1 MIITR
6 FAPSPTGELHVGGAR
21 TALFAYLF
29 ARHNG
34 GKFLLRIEDT
44 DRERYIPESV
54 GHIIEALDWLG
65 LTPDNRDAI
74 VTQSERLPI
83 YKKYALELLS
93 SGNAYICTCSKEKL
107 TADRERQ
114 TLEKK
119 PPRYE
124 GHCRELNI
132 GLADAEKGAYVI
144 RMKMPKE
151 GTVTVKDLIRG
162 DVLFDISLF
171 DDQVLLKSDGYPT
184 YHLASIIDDHEMNIS
199 HVIRAEEWLPSTP
212 KHILLY
218 QMFGWALPEFAHLPM
233 ILAPDKSKLSKR
245 HGATGV
251 FEYKKLGYL
260 PDAMLNFIAL
270 LGWHLT
276 EDKEILTLEELIK
289 EFSLERVQKGGAVF
303 DIQKLNWL
311 NSEYIKMKT
320 SSELLAMLSEIY
332 GKESVQLSNETTTLK
347 LLEIGKTRM
356 EKLSDFSSLKE
367 SFEARDYAATLLIYK
382 NKTKDEA
389 SAHLSKIQEILRSLP
404 VNEFNQ
410 VSLESQ
416 IMPYANASGRGD
428 VLWPLRV
435 ALSGRD
441 KSPGPFEIMDIIGK
455 DESLIRIEA
464 AIKKLHEEI

>member
-21 TALFAYLF
+21 TALFAFLF
-29 ARHNG
+29 AKHHG

-44 DRERYIPESV
+44 DRERYVPESV

-65 LTPDNRDAI
+65 LTPDNRNEI

-83 YKKYALELLS
+83 YKKHALELLD

-107 TADRERQ
+107 AADRERQ

-124 GHCRELNI
+124 GHCRDLNI
-132 GLADAEKGAYVI
+132 KMTDAEKGNYVI

-151 GTVTVKDLIRG
+151 GIVTVKDLIRG
-162 DVLFDISLF
+162 DVVFDISLF

-184 YHLASIIDDHEMNIS
+184 YHLASIVDDHEMNIT

-212 KHILLY
+212 KHMLLY
-218 QMFGWALPEFAHLPM
+218 GMFGWKMPEFAHLPM
-233 ILAPDKSKLSKR
+233 ILAPDRSKLSKR

-260 PDAMLNFIAL
+260 PDAMVNFIAL

-276 EDKEILTLEELIK
+276 EDKEILTLNELI
-289 EFSLERVQKGGAVF
+289 ENFSLERIQKGGAIF
-303 DIQKLNWL
+303 DVQKLNWL
-311 NSEYIKMKT
+311 NSEYIKTKT
-320 SSELLAMLSEIY
+320 AGELFEMLSELY
-332 GKESVQLSNETTTLK
+332 GEKSVLLNDKETTLK
-347 LLEIGKTRM
+347 LLDLGKTRM
-356 EKLSDFSSLKE
+356 EKLSDFTALKE
-367 SFEARDYAATLLIYK
+367 SFEPQNYAGALLIFK
-382 NKTKDEA
+382 KKTKEDA
-389 SAHLSKIQEILRSLP
+389 ILHLSKALEILKSLLI
-404 VNEFNQ
+404 NEFSLAN
-410 VSLESQ
+410 LESR
-416 IMPYANASGRGD
+416 IMPYANDAGRGD

-435 ALSGRD
+435 ALSGKD

-455 DESLIRIEA
+455 EESLRRIEL
-464 AIKKLHEEI
+464 AIKKLHDEI

>member
-21 TALFAYLF
+21 TALFAFLF
-29 ARHNG
+29 AKHHG

-44 DRERYIPESV
+44 DRERYVPESV

-65 LTPDNRDAI
+65 LTPDNRDSI

-83 YKKYALELLS
+83 YKKYALELLA

-124 GHCRELNI
+124 GYCRELNI
-132 GLADAEKGAYVI
+132 SLKDAESAAYVI
-144 RMKMPKE
+144 RMKMPRE
-151 GTVTVKDLIRG
+151 GSVTVKDLIRG
-162 DVLFDISLF
+162 DVVFDISLF

-184 YHLASIIDDHEMNIS
+184 YHLASIVDDHEMNIT

-218 QMFGWALPEFAHLPM
+218 QMFGWDLPAFAHLPM

-260 PDAMLNFIAL
+260 PDAMVNFIAL

-276 EDKEILTLEELIK
+276 EDKEILTLTELI
-289 EFSLERVQKGGAVF
+289 ESFSLERVQKGGAVF

-311 NSEYIKMKT
+311 NSEYIKTKT
-320 SSELLAMLSEIY
+320 AEELLGMLCGLY
-332 GKESVQLSNETTTLK
+332 GEETVLLSDRATTLK
-347 LLEIGKTRM
+347 LLELGKTRL
-356 EKLSDFSSLKE
+356 EKLSDFTALKE
-367 SFEARDYAATLLIYK
+367 SFEPQNYEATLLIYK
-382 NKTKDEA
+382 NKTKEEA
-389 SAHLSKIQEILRSLP
+389 VTHLSKAREILRGLL
-404 VNEFNQ
+404 VHEFNLKN
-410 VSLESQ
+410 LETM
-416 IMPYANASGRGD
+416 IMPYANVAGRGD

-455 DESLIRIEA
+455 DESLRRIEV
-464 AIKKLHEEI
+464 AIKKLGLE

>member
-21 TALFAYLF
+21 TALFAFLF
-29 ARHNG
+29 AKHHG

-65 LTPDNRDAI
+65 MTPDNRNEI

-83 YKKYALELLS
+83 YKKYALELLA

-107 TADRERQ
+107 AADRERQ
-114 TLEKK
+114 TLEKQ

-124 GHCRELNI
+124 GHCREINTSLK
-132 GLADAEKGAYVI
+132 DAEGGNFVI

-151 GTVTVKDLIRG
+151 GSVTVKDLIRG
-162 DVLFDISLF
+162 DVVFDISLF

-184 YHLASIIDDHEMNIS
+184 YHLASIIDDHEMNIT

-218 QMFGWALPEFAHLPM
+218 QMFGWTMPEFAHLPM

-260 PDAMLNFIAL
+260 PDAMVNFIAL

-276 EDKEILTLEELIK
+276 EDKEILTMDELIK
-289 EFSLERVQKGGAVF
+289 NFSLERVQKGGAVF

-311 NSEYIKMKT
+311 NSEYIKKKT
-320 SSELLAMLSEIY
+320 SEELFAMISGIFGE
-332 GKESVQLSNETTTLK
+332 KEVLVNDKETTMR
-347 LLEIGKTRM
+347 LLELGKTRM
-356 EKLSDFSSLKE
+356 EKLSDFTALKE
-367 SFEARDYAATLLIYK
+367 SFQTQNYEGSMLVYK
-382 NKTKDEA
+382 NKTKEEA
-389 SAHLSKIQEILRSLP
+389 TANLSKVQEILRGLL
-404 VNEFNQ
+404 VHEFNLKN
-410 VSLESQ
+410 LETMV
-416 IMPYANASGRGD
+416 MPFANVAGRGD

-435 ALSGRD
+435 ALSGKD

-455 DESLIRIEA
+455 DESLRRIEI
-464 AIKKLHEEI
+464 AIKKLQNEI

>member
-21 TALFAYLF
+21 TALFAFLF
-29 ARHNG
+29 AKHHG

-44 DRERYIPESV
+44 DRERYVPESV
-54 GHIIEALDWLG
+54 GHIVEALDWLG

-83 YKKYALELLS
+83 YKKYALELLD
-93 SGNAYICTCSKEKL
+93 SGNAYICTCTKEKL
-107 TADRERQ
+107 AADRERQ

-132 GLADAEKGAYVI
+132 GISDAEKGPYVI

-162 DVLFDISLF
+162 DVVFDMSLI
-171 DDQVLLKSDGYPT
+171 DDQVLMKSDGYPT
-184 YHLASIIDDHEMNIS
+184 YHLASIVDDHEMNIS

-212 KHILLY
+212 KHMLLY
-218 QMFGWALPEFAHLPM
+218 QMFGWKMPEFAHLPM

-260 PDAMLNFIAL
+260 PDAMVNFIAL

-276 EDKEILTLEELIK
+276 EDKEILTMNELV
-289 EFSLERVQKGGAVF
+289 ENFSLDRVQKGGAVF
-303 DIQKLNWL
+303 DVQKLNWL
-311 NSEYIKMKT
+311 NSEYLKKKT
-320 SSELLAMLSEIY
+320 STELLNLLSGIY
-332 GKESVQLSNETTTLK
+332 GKESVILGDEATTLK

-356 EKLSDFSSLKE
+356 EKLSDFNTLKE
-367 SFEARDYAATLLIYK
+367 SFEPQTYAASMLIYK
-382 NKTKDEA
+382 NKPKEEA
-389 SAHLSKIQEILRSLP
+389 IAHLSKTREILRGLLIG
-404 VNEFNQ
+404 EFDQ
-410 VSLESQ
+410 KGLETHL
-416 IMPYANASGRGD
+416 MPYANSAGRGD

-435 ALSGRD
+435 ALSGRE

-455 DESLIRIEA
+455 DETLKRVEL
-464 AIKKLHEEI
+464 AIKKLNEEI

>member
-21 TALFAYLF
+21 TALFAFLF
-29 ARHNG
+29 AKHHG

-44 DRERYIPESV
+44 DRERYVPESV

-65 LTPDNRDAI
+65 LTPDNRNEI

-83 YKKYALELLS
+83 YKKYALELLA

-107 TADRERQ
+107 AADRERQ

-124 GHCRELNI
+124 GHCRNLNI
-132 GLADAEKGAYVI
+132 KMADAENGSYVI
-144 RMKMPKE
+144 RMKMPEE
-151 GTVTVKDLIRG
+151 GIVTVKDLIRG
-162 DVLFDISLF
+162 DVVFDISLF

-184 YHLASIIDDHEMNIS
+184 YHLASIVDDHEMNIT

-212 KHILLY
+212 KHMLLY
-218 QMFGWALPEFAHLPM
+218 GMFGWALPEFAHLPM
-233 ILAPDKSKLSKR
+233 ILAPDRSKLSKR

-260 PDAMLNFIAL
+260 PDAMVNFIAL

-276 EDKEILTLEELIK
+276 EDKEILTLNELI
-289 EFSLERVQKGGAVF
+289 ENFSLERIQKGGAIF
-303 DIQKLNWL
+303 DVQKLNWL
-311 NSEYIKMKT
+311 NSEYIKTKT
-320 SSELLAMLSEIY
+320 AEELFDMISALY
-332 GKESVQLSNETTTLK
+332 GKESALLNNDKPTTLK
-347 LLEIGKTRM
+347 LLNLGKTRM
-356 EKLSDFSSLKE
+356 EKLSDFTALKE
-367 SFEARDYAATLLIYK
+367 SFEPQTYSGALLIFK
-382 NKTKDEA
+382 NKTKEDA
-389 SAHLSKIQEILRSLP
+389 IAHLSKTQEILKL

-410 VSLESQ
+410 ANLDAQ
-416 IMPYANASGRGD
+416 IMPYADIAGRGD

-435 ALSGRD
+435 ALSGKD

-455 DESLIRIEA
+455 EESLRRIDL
-464 AIKKLHEEI
+464 AIKKLELE